1 MEVRDKHGVRESP
14 TLGKNDLLAI
24 GGLGE
29 GVDAALRRE
38 AHDSFGCHRRA
49 ARGGYGLSPES
60 GRFVTDDNEDY
71 APAVVGPF
79 EFVTALALNGGF
91 AGDIERIT
99 NFSAIHIDQIEAR
112 RF

>member
-1 MEVRDKHGVRESP
+1 MEVRDKYGVRESP

-38 AHDSFGCHRRA
+38 AHDSFGRHRRA

-60 GRFVTDDNEDY
+60 GRFVCDDDEDH
-71 APAVVGPF
+71 APAIVGPF
-79 EFVTALALNGGF
+79 EFVTALTLNGGF
-91 AGDIERIT
+91 AGHIKRIA
-99 NFSAIHIDQIEAR
+99 NFSAIQIDQIKAR